1 MIVVVNRQ
9 AEQSSTIFQLLTFCR
24 AYTPRKRLQCNPW
37 TPGWLVPYSWFR
49 RRRSFKYD
57 SLNRITWYDD
67 FTCLYCE
74 LSANEYLSCLS
85 LSWPYWPHSWELKY
99 AILWY
104 SIPMPSCAYAT
115 LASGKAITLCSNI
128 HKRPNGPICW
138 MMPVNL
144 WPTRSDRTGTS
155 VTSTWQWHQVITHC
169 FGSCGSR
176 HVHFSSPLLAL
187 SKGLGRNNMWR
198 VWSGI
203 PGPNKPWF
211 RNNIQT
217 MGQNQVVQIFDNIWI
232 RNDMEYIYIWNA

>member
-1 MIVVVNRQ
+1 MPCNAKWSSLLTGRLNNLP
-9 AEQSSTIFQLLTFCR
+9 QSSSCWPSAR

-128 HKRPNGPICW
+128 HKKTKRANLLDDAGQPLTHTERPYR
-138 MMPVNL
+138 NL
-144 WPTRSDRTGTS
+144 SDIHMAVASGHNTLLWQLWFSTRSLFFTTACSFKRPWQKQHVESLKWD
-155 VTSTWQWHQVITHC
+155 TWTKQTLIQKQHTNN
-169 FGSCGSR
+169 GS
-176 HVHFSSPLLAL
+176 
-187 SKGLGRNNMWR
+187 K
-198 VWSGI
+198 SG
-203 PGPNKPWF
+203 GP
-211 RNNIQT
+211 
-217 MGQNQVVQIFDNIWI
+217 DIW
-232 RNDMEYIYIWNA
+232 